1 MYLFFFNYLL
11 INKSMSLPKTTNV
24 QNDMLMSL
32 IKHNWRLHNWMIL
45 YIENWDYKTIDCL
58 SSTIASLERKQ
69 LLIREEGK
77 NNSIV
82 NPVFFNEL
90 IEYFQKNNPNENFIS
105 EKQTT
110 KQKIEQKII
119 IKNNSEDWYENYYE
133 INKKDINQFIR
144 FKFNNNESWN
154 YKIQFI

>member
-1 MYLFFFNYLL
+1 
-11 INKSMSLPKTTNV
+11 MSLPKTTSS
-24 QNDMLMSL
+24 QDDMLMLL
-32 IKHNWRLHNWMIL
+32 IKHNWRLHNKMVL
-45 YIENWDYKTIDCL
+45 YIENWDYKTIDCW
-58 SSTIASLERKQ
+58 SSTITINSLERKQ

-77 NNSIV
+77 NNLIV
-82 NPVFFNEL
+82 NPAFFNEL
-90 IEYFQKNNPNENFIS
+90 IEYFQKNNPNEDFIS
-105 EKQTT
+105 KKKTEKQ

-154 YKIQFI
+154 YKIKFI